1 MRRVSESIPAAAMAV
16 AAVRRPPR
24 PSAPSPRATFFRIF
38 NWTTIALAFWLCFA
52 LVVTSEAA
60 LLPVWGFDEWLG
72 KISSMVRQHL
82 ISAVLVLAAVAA
94 GEALL
99 PDRPGQ
105 ARRWAGRT
113 ALIVLASLVGFL
125 QSWATS
131 NYPDMT
137 PLGVVTWLL
146 VAVTLWTML
155 GSFAAGVAGA
165 WLRDSDLRRRLIEN
179 DTDEA
184 ALAARASEAR
194 LAALQAQIEPH
205 FLFNTLA
212 NVRRLYEVDAALGR
226 RMLGS
231 LLDYLRAALPAMRR
245 SEATLASELDL
256 VRAYLT
262 VLRHRMGDRLR
273 FEVHFEPS
281 IGGFAIPPLIVPT
294 LVENAVRHGLGPLPE
309 GGTIRVEAEP
319 RDGAIVIAIRD
330 DGAGFK
336 AGSGSGVGLSNTRAR
351 LAAQYGASAWLE
363 LRRNEPR
370 GVVAEIHLPANETV
384 LETVP
389 A

>member
-1 MRRVSESIPAAAMAV
+1 MRRVSESIPPVAV
-16 AAVRRPPR
+16 AAVRRAPR

-60 LLPVWGFDEWLG
+60 LLPVWGFDEWAG
-72 KISSMVRQHL
+72 KVSSMVRSHL
-82 ISAVLVLAAVAA
+82 VSAVLVLTAVAA

-105 ARRWAGRT
+105 ARRWAGRI
-113 ALIVLASLVGFL
+113 ALIVLASLVGFW

-131 NYPDMT
+131 TYPDMT
-137 PLGVVTWLL
+137 TLGVVTWLV

-212 NVRRLYEVDAALGR
+212 NVRRLYEVDEALGR

-273 FEVHFEPS
+273 FEVRYEPS

-351 LAAQYGASAWLE
+351 LAAQYGASAWLD
-363 LRRNEPR
+363 LHRNEPR
-370 GVVAEIHLPANETV
+370 GVVAEIHLPANQ
-384 LETVP
+384 TVP